1 MSAHEGFSR
10 ILLESSF
17 VGLYV
22 VSFENNGTKFISE
35 LENSKLISN
44 LNIDSFKEVLENLQ
58 ETKLSLSTKNRD
70 LIERNYSSNEIAK
83 QFNNIYKSI

>member
-22 VSFENNGTKFISE
+22 VSFENSGTKFISE

-58 ETKLSLSTKNRD
+58 ETKLSLSNKNRD
-70 LIERNYSSNEIAK
+70 LIERNYSSNKIAK